1 MRRIIALCI
10 AALTL
15 TVPGCQTPT
24 ISIAS
29 ISLPAI
35 EAEGDWLEKR
45 ARLVELATT
54 RTPDVI
60 ALQGAT
66 AVQVLQLRDALHG
79 YTCVATGAQDG
90 IAAGDMNPIFVRNG
104 RLDIADQGHFW
115 LSRTPREVG
124 SRDWGAAEPRV
135 ATWVQATYGGP
146 AGGSIRVLNTRFDP
160 QSAEAR
166 QRGAEVVRRFAEAF
180 GTQSVVIAGDF
191 SAPPGSRV
199 YGILTE
205 DYRFANRMKDVL
217 VEQARRGL
225 PSEAARAAAASTTRT
240 RHVFVSQGIEV
251 VSAEPGW
258 FGADSGAETAGDAS
272 RAATPPVGADGV
284 LFTTMRGSKSYYI
297 LAP

>member
-1 MRRIIALCI
+1 MNRTLVSCI
-10 AALTL
+10 AAVAAGVL
-15 TVPGCQTPT
+15 GCQAPT

-35 EAEGDWLEKR
+35 EAEGDWLDKR
-45 ARLVELATT
+45 ARLVELATS
-54 RTPDVI
+54 RAPDVI

-90 IAAGDMNPIFVRNG
+90 IAAGDMNPLFVRSG
-104 RLDIADQGHFW
+104 RLDVADQGHFW
-115 LSRTPREVG
+115 LSSTPREVG
-124 SRDWGAAEPRV
+124 SRDWGASEPRV
-135 ATWVQATYGGP
+135 ATWVHATYGGP

-160 QSAEAR
+160 QSIEAR

-191 SAPPGSRV
+191 SAPPGSRA

-205 DYRFANRMKDVL
+205 DYRFANKMKDVL
-217 VEQARRGL
+217 VEQTRRGL
-225 PSEAARAAAASTTRT
+225 PSDAARAAAADATRK
-240 RHVFVSQGIEV
+240 RHVFVSQGVEV

-258 FGADSGAETAGDAS
+258 FGADNGAELISDAP
-272 RAATPPVGADGV
+272 RAAAPPAGADGV
-284 LFTTMRGSKSYYI
+284 LFATVRGSRSFYV

>member
-1 MRRIIALCI
+1 MYRILASCLALL
-10 AALTL
+10 AAG
-15 TVPGCQTPT
+15 VFGCQAPT

-35 EAEGDWLEKR
+35 ESDGDWLNKR
-45 ARLVELATT
+45 TKLVELAT
-54 RTPDVI
+54 RRSPDVI
-60 ALQGAT
+60 ALQGAN
-66 AVQVLQLRDALHG
+66 AVQVLQLRDALRG

-115 LSRTPREVG
+115 LSSTPREVG

-135 ATWVQATYGGP
+135 ATWVQASYGGP

-166 QRGAEVVRRFAEAF
+166 RRGAEVVRRFAEAF
-180 GTQSVVIAGDF
+180 GTHAVVIAGDF
-191 SAPPGSRV
+191 AAIPGSDV

-205 DYRFANRMKDVL
+205 DYRFANKMKDVL
-217 VEQARRGL
+217 VEQTRRGL
-225 PSEAARAAAASTTRT
+225 PTEAARAAAANLART
-240 RHVFVSQGIEV
+240 RHMFVGQGVEV

-258 FGADSGAETAGDAS
+258 SGGGAVDATALANDPADSADAS
-272 RAATPPVGADGV
+272 DGV
-284 LFTTMRGSKSYYI
+284 LFASIRGSKAFYL